1 MPEPRNID
9 QDQLQEQLDAFL
21 ATAEGDVL
29 LWHDVAGQYS
39 DVVGWLGLPGDVRLV
54 REDFGSRFA
63 LACALNDVVPDERM
77 LFYRTHPEVIECSDW
92 FCDLESRC
100 PCFHPSGELAACDL
114 QGRGAVPPA
123 APAVA
128 EVVELPELSDDW
140 YPLERFGE
148 LAGSLSAGQVGFR
161 SYADCV
167 VRATFGSLWDY
178 YDSLFSPPLVAEA
191 ALSDGLGE
199 AQSFRMYVYQ
209 RLQRGTLFSYDA
221 DTWITPSGLAEL
233 EITQDDVSAFAGQA
247 LAAAT
252 VAGLTCF
259 TVPWLQATAP
269 ELPLLQYG
277 LDDRFYESVLF
288 SCGASLSS
296 GLLCKRRIFAARGER
311 ARGRDLVR
319 DLVQREGSPEV
330 DELLAEL
337 ADSFGVALPREQ
349 LLTLARKA
357 GLFFSPEFDRI
368 YPDHQAFIDEVE

>member
-277 LDDRFYESVLF
+277 LDERFYESVLF
-288 SCGASLSS
+288 GCGASLSS

>member
-1 MPEPRNID
+1 MPESRNID

-123 APAVA
+123 ASAVA

-191 ALSDGLGE
+191 ALPDGLGE

-277 LDDRFYESVLF
+277 LDERFYESVLF
-288 SCGASLSS
+288 GCGASLSS
-296 GLLCKRRIFAARGER
+296 GLLCKRRIFAARGEG

-319 DLVQREGSPEV
+319 ALVQREGGPEV
-330 DELLAEL
+330 DDLLAEL
-337 ADSFGVALPREQ
+337 ADSFGVALPRGQ

>member
-233 EITQDDVSAFAGQA
+233 EISDDDVSAFAGQA
-247 LAAAT
+247 LAASA
-252 VAGLTCF
+252 VAGISCF
-259 TVPWLQATAP
+259 TVPWLQANAP

-296 GLLCKRRIFAARGER
+296 GLLCKRRIFAAKGEG

-319 DLVQREGSPEV
+319 TLVQRERSPEV
-330 DELLAEL
+330 DGLLAEL
-337 ADSFGVALPREQ
+337 ADSFGVALPRGQ
-349 LLTLARKA
+349 LLTLARRA

>member
-1 MPEPRNID
+1 MLELTNID
-9 QDQLQEQLDAFL
+9 QTQLQGQLDAFL
-21 ATAEGDVL
+21 ATAEDDVL
-29 LWHDVAGQYS
+29 LWHDAAGHYS
-39 DVVGWLGLPGDVRLV
+39 DAVGWLGLPGDVRLV
-54 REDFGSRFA
+54 REDFGSRFG
-63 LACALNDVVPDERM
+63 LACVLNDVAPDERV
-77 LFYRTHPEVIECSDW
+77 LFYRSHPEVIEARDW

-100 PCFHPSGELAACDL
+100 PCFHPSGELSESALRKRTCE
-114 QGRGAVPPA
+114 PA
-123 APAVA
+123 AGPAAA
-128 EVVELPELSDDW
+128 EVTQLPELDCDW
-140 YPLERFGE
+140 YPLERFDE
-148 LAGSLSAGQVGFR
+148 LAGGRPAEEVGFR

-167 VRATFGSLWDY
+167 VRVTFGSLWDY
-178 YDSLFSPPLVAEA
+178 YDSIFLPPLVGAGS
-191 ALSDGLGE
+191 LPDGLGE

-233 EITQDDVSAFAGQA
+233 EISDDDVSAFAGQA
-247 LAAAT
+247 LAASA
-252 VAGLTCF
+252 VAGISCF
-259 TVPWLQATAP
+259 TVPWLQANAP

-296 GLLCKRRIFAARGER
+296 GLLCKRRIFAPKGEG

-319 DLVQREGSPEV
+319 TLVQRERSPEV
-330 DELLAEL
+330 DGLLAEL
-337 ADSFGVALPREQ
+337 ADSFGVALPRGQ